1 MNTIIFIGGIPG
13 TGKTTLAY
21 KLALKYKI
29 DKVISLD
36 TIKNTM
42 KEFIIPT
49 DKYVFTTTHEAC
61 KIENLSVVDGFIK
74 HTRSINSYFKK
85 VVNRFIKE
93 KVIIVE
99 GATITNEFINS
110 FCESNIIC
118 INLYINNKGI
128 LIDRYKSKSKMR
140 KGKWI
145 DNIESIDLINEYLM
159 SQSLINIESS
169 EDSLESVERYIDES
183 IFL

>member
-21 KLALKYKI
+21 KLALEYRI

-36 TIKNTM
+36 TIKNTL
-42 KEFIIPT
+42 KEFVIT
-49 DKYVFTTTHEAC
+49 KDKYVFTTTHEAYS
-61 KIENLSVVDGFIK
+61 IENLSVVDGFIK
-74 HTRSINSYFKK
+74 HTRSINKYFYQVIGK
-85 VVNRFIKE
+85 FLKE

-99 GATITNEFINS
+99 GATITNEFVNT
-110 FCESNIIC
+110 FKKSNIIY
-118 INLYINNKGI
+118 INLYLKNNDY
-128 LIDRYKSKSKMR
+128 LIDRYNSKARMR

-145 DNIESIDLINEYLM
+145 DNIEKINLINDYLM

-169 EDSLESVERYIDES
+169 KECLNDVRRYIDES